1 MRYPADH
8 REKTRQ
14 RILDA
19 AGIVF
24 RRCGFQAASVDDIM
38 SEAGLTAG
46 GFYSHFKSKDELF
59 ADVMIQLLKQG
70 QTLHGQATG
79 NLEGIHKI
87 RAIVGRYLSEAHR
100 KRIDQGC
107 PLPPLL
113 ADLPRQKESTRLAFQ
128 EVLLEIAEELN
139 GFWLSPS
146 VRTSKNA
153 ESSRSNLRSTAPS
166 NSLQSD
172 RILGLLALLIGGIS
186 LSRAVV
192 DNALGDRILAACRD
206 LIDGILQHDPAES
219 SLLEPVSAPTAAP
232 AATNH
237 H

>member
-46 GFYSHFKSKDELF
+46 GFYAHFKSKDELF
-59 ADVMIQLLKQG
+59 ADAMIQLLKQG
-70 QTLHGQATG
+70 QTLHGQTTG
-79 NLEGIHKI
+79 HLEGIHKI

-113 ADLPRQKESTRLAFQ
+113 ADLPRQKASTRQAFQ
-128 EVLLEIAEELN
+128 QVLLEIVEVLN
-139 GFWLSPS
+139 GFWSPANIESSSNTAARESHVPNAQSSPEHTQDPQSDS
-146 VRTSKNA
+146 VR
-153 ESSRSNLRSTAPS
+153 
-166 NSLQSD
+166 SD
-172 RILGLLALLIGGIS
+172 RVLGLLAILIGGIS

-192 DNALGDRILAACRD
+192 DDALGDRILASCRD
-206 LIDGILQHDPAES
+206 LIDEILQHDPAES
-219 SLLEPVSAPTAAP
+219 P
-232 AATNH
+232 
-237 H
+237 